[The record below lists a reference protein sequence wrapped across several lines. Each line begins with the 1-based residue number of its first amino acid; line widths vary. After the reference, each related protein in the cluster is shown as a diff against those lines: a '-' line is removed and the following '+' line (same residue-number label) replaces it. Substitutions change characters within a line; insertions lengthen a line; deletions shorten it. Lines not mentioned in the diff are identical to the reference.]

1 MILLLYCFNAFS
13 IEFLLSTLTI
23 IIYYIYLG
31 FYLFLTIDT
40 NIPIFLKN
48 KLKKIWN
55 LMKKGKTSK
64 IAGFKTAKVI
74 YGTVD
79 SFNFRSLYLNI
90 QTWVEPIKDSEN
102 WNRVVQN
109 LSRTIK
115 HVVLESLDKTIFDDK
130 FIVDLDLR
138 SSGLT
143 LGKKSFLNLEINLYL
158 KDEGMDFKSNTLRD
172 TLKKMAKDVFQN
184 GFLENKYFTFYLSKR
199 DKVKV

>member
-1 MILLLYCFNAFS
+1 
-13 IEFLLSTLTI
+13 
-23 IIYYIYLG
+23 
-31 FYLFLTIDT
+31 
-40 NIPIFLKN
+40 
-48 KLKKIWN
+48 
-55 LMKKGKTSK
+55 MKKGKTSK

-109 LSRTIK
+109 LSRAIK

-158 KDEGMDFKSNTLRD
+158 KETTTDFKSITLRD
-172 TLKKMAKDVFQN
+172 SLKKMAKNVFQN
-184 GFLENKYFTFYLSKR
+184 SFLENMYFKFYLTKR
-199 DKVKV
+199 DKVTV

>member
-1 MILLLYCFNAFS
+1 
-13 IEFLLSTLTI
+13 
-23 IIYYIYLG
+23 
-31 FYLFLTIDT
+31 
-40 NIPIFLKN
+40 
-48 KLKKIWN
+48 
-55 LMKKGKTSK
+55 MKKGKTSK

-109 LSRTIK
+109 LSRAIK

-158 KDEGMDFKSNTLRD
+158 KEATTDFKSITLRD
-172 TLKKMAKDVFQN
+172 SLKKMAKNVFQN
-184 GFLENKYFTFYLSKR
+184 SFLENMYFKFYLTKR
-199 DKVKV
+199 DKVTV